1 MPRLPFVASALAAA
15 AALTLSPA
23 PGVSQGVNQ
32 TLERIDALQQ
42 QAPARQRAMN
52 LARNTVVKLNGGLSQ
67 YMPAACM
74 FASGG
79 SGGSCLVSSN
89 DQGFLFRFN
98 GGTPGWQQLGT
109 PPTTTSEILISPD
122 GRTVTQLI
130 YNGPLR

>member
-1 MPRLPFVASALAAA
+1 MPRLPFIAGAFAAA
-15 AALTLSPA
+15 AALTPSA
-23 PGVSQGVNQ
+23 GVCQGVNQ

>member
-1 MPRLPFVASALAAA
+1 V
-15 AALTLSPA
+15 
-23 PGVSQGVNQ
+23 GQGVNQ

-109 PPTTTSEILISPD
+109 PPTTTSEILVSPD